1 MVTGDLG
8 RDGGCVCVECWQE
21 RSRGGGCFSGGT
33 RASGGKAWTEIFSF
47 NDGTRSRQQGVAQAG
62 WRCGTW
68 NVALSTWHRDE
79 TQTGSQPDQI
89 MHIIQVSPPVLSSAS
104 WPSCPPCNCCS
115 FVWDNAFLCLA
126 TSVQILQE
134 NGAVLFCVEIDL
146 YLYRQIFIYLL
157 VHMPIEK
164 GLHDCMSCTTD
175 CVVFWSCLLACLRIA
190 NCARFLPT
198 YLDLDFICSRSFTHS
213 HSIHHSQISVFI
225 GPVCH
230 AVCPTRNWTMQC
242 TQKEETISFSC
253 LSVCLLVYFPDFR
266 LSRGG

>member
-1 MVTGDLG
+1 MWKHGYPWSGARWRVRLCGLLAGEEQGWRVFQRWRMSATGG
-8 RDGGCVCVECWQE
+8 
-21 RSRGGGCFSGGT
+21 S
-33 RASGGKAWTEIFSF
+33 AWTEICYFQPVF
-47 NDGTRSRQQGVAQAG
+47 GKQEPAVGAAQAC
-62 WRCGTW
+62 WRCGTC
-68 NVALSTWHRDE
+68 HRDE
-79 TQTGSQPDQI
+79 TQTGSQPDHLIQ
-89 MHIIQVSPPVLSSAS
+89 IIQVSPLVLSSAS

-175 CVVFWSCLLACLRIA
+175 CVVFWSCLRACLRIA

-242 TQKEETISFSC
+242 TQKKR
-253 LSVCLLVYFPDFR
+253 DN
-266 LSRGG
+266 